1 MPDDKMRTVQLGD
14 LLNNDQIKGVLE
26 ILNRQDQDDIATTA
40 ALKTYLQQFRD
51 ELERK
56 GVDDAYL
63 AYLLTYMAP
72 QMRAADAQRRSQRN

>member
-14 LLNNDQIKGVLE
+14 LLDENQIKGVLE

-40 ALKTYLQQFRD
+40 ALKTYLQQFRA

-63 AYLLTYMAP
+63 AYLLTYMFQSAP
-72 QMRAADAQRRSQRN
+72 RAR